1 MSSDRTPPPAAGA
14 CPFSTQATP
23 RPSPPPPALQD
34 VPVEYLSPD
43 DCFALLRDTP
53 ALLSRVAG
61 KQTDPLFAICASL
74 WSGYFVSDPDHV
86 REILVDRWRD
96 FTKGPVWQE
105 LRRLAPEGL
114 LVAEE
119 EAWPR
124 KRRLLQ
130 PFFGAKRLAA
140 LSSVIVAAIQEEL
153 ERIAR
158 AADAGPLELLTEM
171 SRLRQRV
178 LLETLFGS
186 SLPPSELQDL
196 TEQLGVVAEES
207 NLRSL
212 LYFLPARIP
221 LPGDRRYQR
230 ALTASDTILTRII
243 EARRRSGADRG
254 DLLSLLLTVR
264 DETSGKGLDDQEIRG
279 ALMEFYT
286 VADVPVA
293 TSLTWLWYLL
303 DRHPEVERRM
313 RAEAA
318 QVLGGR
324 CPGAQD
330 VASLDYTRRVLQETL
345 RLYPPVWLFP
355 RYTEKDTRLGTYHIP
370 ARSVLLLSPYLTHR
384 DPRFW
389 ERPGVFD
396 PDRFLPERFES
407 VPRFAYYPFGGGPRL
422 CIGST
427 FALMKVQLIAAMML
441 QRFRVRVLP
450 DQEIVPHSTIS
461 LVPRHGIKA
470 TLERL
475 T

>member
-1 MSSDRTPPPAAGA
+1 MSSARTPPSAAGA
-14 CPFSTQATP
+14 CPFSTPVPPQ
-23 RPSPPPPALQD
+23 PPPLALRD

-53 ALLSRVAG
+53 ALISRVAR
-61 KQTDPLFAICASL
+61 KQTDPLFAVCASL
-74 WSGYFVSDPDHV
+74 WAGYFVSHPDHV

-96 FTKGPVWQE
+96 FSKGPVWQE

-119 EAWPR
+119 AVWLR

-130 PFFGAKRLAA
+130 PFFSAKRLAA
-140 LSSVIVAAIQEEL
+140 ISSVIVTAIQDEL

-158 AADAGPLELLTEM
+158 AADSGPIELMAEM
-171 SRLRQRV
+171 SQLRQRV

-196 TEQLGVVAEES
+196 TEQLGVVAEET

-221 LPGDRRYQR
+221 LPGDRRYQS
-230 ALTASDTILTRII
+230 ALAASDRILTRII
-243 EARRRSGADRG
+243 EERRRSGADRG

-264 DETSGKGLDDQEIRG
+264 DETSGKGLDDEEIRG

-303 DRHPEVERRM
+303 DQSPEVERRL
-313 RAEAA
+313 RAEVTE
-318 QVLGGR
+318 VLGER
-324 CPGAQD
+324 CPGAED
-330 VASLDYTRRVLQETL
+330 LPSLDYAKRVIQETL

-355 RYTEKDTRLGTYHIP
+355 RYAEQETRLGAYHIP

-389 ERPGVFD
+389 ERPEVFD
-396 PDRFLPERFES
+396 PDRFLPARFES
-407 VPRFAYYPFGGGPRL
+407 VPRFAYYPFGGGPRV

-427 FALMKVQLIAAMML
+427 FALMKVQLITAMML
-441 QRFRVRVLP
+441 QKFRVRILP
-450 DQEIVPHSTIS
+450 DQVIVPHSTIS

-470 TLERL
+470 KLERL